1 MLIIFGGII
10 IWGKHAAYD
19 SSLTIQI
26 RTTTDR
32 STDGLVGLGLEASLP
47 RLSFNLRSSAYLLL
61 SRLLKKGKM
70 AQNVA
75 R

>member
-1 MLIIFGGII
+1 MSIVL
-10 IWGKHAAYD
+10 
-19 SSLTIQI
+19 IQI

-61 SRLLKKGKM
+61 SRLLKKGEM
-70 AQNVA
+70 VQYVA